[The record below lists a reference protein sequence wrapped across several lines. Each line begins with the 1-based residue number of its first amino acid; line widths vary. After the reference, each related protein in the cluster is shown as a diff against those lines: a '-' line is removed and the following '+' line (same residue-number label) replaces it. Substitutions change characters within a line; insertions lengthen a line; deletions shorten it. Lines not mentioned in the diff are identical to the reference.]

1 MADLKNVMG
10 VDAGD
15 IKNIMG
21 VSADNIKSVMGFD
34 LSTFTNDQWF
44 GSRHLANGHSA
55 DTNRISYKSST
66 SNGNVSDFGNL
77 VYGNH
82 KNAGN
87 GTGNGKAR
95 GIAGARYDSGSS
107 AYSKAIDYYATATT
121 GNASDFGDGDA
132 AVQEGMGMSN
142 GTLLFFAGGGYPYT
156 DRMEY
161 ITVATTGNGT
171 DAGNLQMGV
180 NYAQASVSGNT
191 RGAVFGG
198 SAGSVGADTLMYDTV
213 DYITFHTSNN
223 SADFGDL
230 TTDTMENTACASST
244 RWVMKA
250 GYNPNASGAKILIH
264 MDYFTAD
271 TTGNASD
278 FGDVADRTR
287 TSAGMADG
295 TRGEFW
301 GGHDATPFYGNLTD
315 AIAYITIAS
324 AGDGTDAGNLHASG
338 TMNHLGLSGA
348 AS

>member
-1 MADLKNVMG
+1 MADVKNVMG
-10 VDAGD
+10 VGVTD

-21 VSADNIKSVMGFD
+21 VSSDDIKSVVGLDFV
-34 LSTFTNDQWF
+34 TFTNDQWF

-66 SNGNVSDFGNL
+66 SDGNVSDFGNL
-77 VYGNH
+77 IIGRA

-95 GIAGARYDSGSS
+95 GIAGGRYDTGSS
-107 AYSKAIDYYATATT
+107 AYSAAIDYYATATT
-121 GNASDFGDGDA
+121 GDASDFGDMDVA
-132 AVQEGMGMSN
+132 KEEAMGMSN
-142 GTLLFFAGGGYPYT
+142 GTLLFFAGGGYPYV

-180 NYAQASVSGNT
+180 VYGAASVSGNT

-198 SAGSVGADTLMYDTV
+198 SAGSVGATTLMYGTV
-213 DYITFHTSNN
+213 DYMTFHTTNN
-223 SADFGDL
+223 AADFGDL
-230 TTDTMENTACASST
+230 SVDTFKNTACASST
-244 RWVMKA
+244 RWVMKG
-250 GYNPNASGAKILIH
+250 GYDPEGAPDLHIH

-271 TTGNASD
+271 TLGNASD
-278 FGDVADRTR
+278 FGDLAGRTR
-287 TSAGMADG
+287 TSSGMADG

-301 GGHDATPFYGNLTD
+301 GGHDTTPSYGNHTD
-315 AIAYITIAS
+315 AIGYITIATT
-324 AGDGTDAGNLHASG
+324 GNGTDAGNLHAVGS
-338 TMNHLGLSGA
+338 MEHVGLSGA